1 MKTKTKTK
9 TKTRAQRPAP
19 RSRRPL
25 TLSALPLSA
34 LSLSALP
41 LSALPLSAL
50 LTAALLMACE
60 GGGGGGAGRGALLT
74 GAAEEALPTGANL
87 DELSPTLSLLPAQ
100 GQGAGAEGVGAE
112 GVGAEGV
119 GAEGVGAALTLHYFR
134 RDGQVAPR
142 AAELFVSYPAEL
154 SFVSARVGEALIVA
168 SKDLVVQTPRAGLLR
183 VIVMSTGNLN
193 TLSSGPLATLSWRG
207 PSAALAAVRIQPRA
221 TYFAPADAN
230 LGVTLSPSDD
240 APHTTSAPSA
250 ARE

>member
-1 MKTKTKTK
+1 MKMKTKTK

-41 LSALPLSAL
+41 LSAPPLSAL

-100 GQGAGAEGVGAE
+100 GQGA
-112 GVGAEGV
+112 GAEGV

-207 PSAALAAVRIQPRA
+207 PRAALAAVRIQPRA